1 MNITEIIRKAGIKST
16 AQRRAIYKVLM
27 DLGHASADDVAS
39 LVRQSEPAITVATVY
54 RVLDSFCEA
63 GLTSRLCT
71 TSGKMHYD
79 ITPYD
84 HVHIIDGCGNISDY
98 QDDTI
103 NRTLEAYFRGK
114 SVNGKEIKN
123 IKVQLFTE

>member
-1 MNITEIIRKAGIKST
+1 MDITKIIRNAGIKAT
-16 AQRRAIYKVLM
+16 AQRKAIYKVLKE
-27 DLGHASADDVAS
+27 LGHASADDVACK
-39 LVRQSEPAITVATVY
+39 VRVNEPSITVATVY
-54 RVLDSFCEA
+54 RVLDSFCEV

-84 HVHIIDGCGNISDY
+84 HVHIIDGNGNIQDY
-98 QDDTI
+98 EDDTI
-103 NRTLEAYFRGK
+103 NRTLEAYFSGK
-114 SVNGKEIKN
+114 SINGKEIKN